1 MEPISKMIDKIDW
14 KSTKGIV
21 LIVVIALL
29 IIGTIILT
37 LADGD
42 KFIALLYFLVIIVA
56 ILFFLAPRQTII
68 IGEEAEIDGGVEQE
82 MKGEKLGPQ
91 YIEAKD
97 KSKIKK
103 DVTQK

>member
-1 MEPISKMIDKIDW
+1 MFEKLIEKIDW

-29 IIGTIILT
+29 IIGSIIFT

-42 KFIALLYFLVIIVA
+42 KFISVISLLVIIVA

-68 IGEEAEIDGGVEQE
+68 IGEETEIDGGVEQE

-103 DVTQK
+103 NVTQK

>member
-1 MEPISKMIDKIDW
+1 MFEKLIEKIDW

-21 LIVVIALL
+21 LIVVISLL
-29 IIGTIILT
+29 IIGSIIFT
-37 LADGD
+37 LADSD
-42 KFIALLYFLVIIVA
+42 KFIALISFLVIIVA

-68 IGEEAEIDGGVEQE
+68 IGEKAEIDGGVGQE

-97 KSKIKK
+97 GSKIKK